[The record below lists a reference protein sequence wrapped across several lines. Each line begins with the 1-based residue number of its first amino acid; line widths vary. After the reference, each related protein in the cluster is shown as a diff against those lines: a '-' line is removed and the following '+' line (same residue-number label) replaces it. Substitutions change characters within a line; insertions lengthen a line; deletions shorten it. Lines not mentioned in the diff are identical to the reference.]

1 MRSARLIAFGVLIL
15 WACAALAG
23 PETLQVD
30 LRDAPRGL
38 FHSDMSFSVR
48 PGPLTL
54 VYPRWIPGDHLP
66 SGPIDNVAGLVFRI
80 NGKVLPWRRDP
91 YEDDEFHIIV
101 PSGADRLDVHL
112 DFLAVP
118 RLVTVIN
125 QESKATTDNFALL
138 RWHVVTLYPAEA
150 TAATYEVSPSVI
162 LPPGWACATALG
174 PGQRRGDIVYF
185 GPTDLQRLIDSPLV
199 AGRYQRTY
207 TLTPTQTTTPHRVIV
222 TAEDPVDL
230 EMTAEQRRHLSSTI
244 DQAEALF
251 ESEPFRGYDFLVT
264 VSSKLRQSVG
274 MGGQEH
280 QESSDNTAGAGIFRD
295 PAGQKSLGETL
306 AHEYT
311 HSWNGKYRRP
321 IGEMTR
327 NYQQPYDD
335 SLLWVYE
342 GLTEYL
348 GQVLAV
354 RSGAWS
360 EQEFRDALAD
370 SVASMMAQEG
380 REWRPLIDTSVG
392 LQALMHASIATW
404 GNWRRGI
411 DYYAEGALLWMDV
424 DLKIRRLTRNRRSL
438 DDFCRIF
445 FAKGPSDPA
454 IKPYNFADIV
464 AALNKVT
471 PADWRAF
478 LLSRLD
484 SVNSSMPMEVLPQA
498 GWLLAFRENVSPYL
512 AGDES
517 DGTVNATYSIGLKVA
532 PGGVIE
538 DVRMHF
544 PADAAGLAPGMK
556 ILSIEGR
563 TYSSAELRTAIDE
576 GGKIAVTFANGDA
589 VRSAVI
595 VCSGG
600 QKYPFLRRA
609 SGPDLIAEI
618 ARPLPL
624 GVRK

>member
-1 MRSARLIAFGVLIL
+1 M
-15 WACAALAG
+15 
-23 PETLQVD
+23 
-30 LRDAPRGL
+30 
-38 FHSDMSFSVR
+38 
-48 PGPLTL
+48 TL

-66 SGPIDNVAGLVFRI
+66 SGPIDNVAGLVFRA

-125 QESKATTDNFALL
+125 QESKATTDSFALL

-162 LPPGWACATALG
+162 LPPGWSYATALG
-174 PGQRRGDIVYF
+174 PGQRRGDIVHF
-185 GPTDLQRLIDSPLV
+185 GPADLQRLIDSPLV

-207 TLTPTQTTTPHRVIV
+207 TLTPTQTTTPHRIIV

-230 EMTAEQRRHLSSTI
+230 EMTAQQRQHLSSTI

-251 ESEPFRGYDFLVT
+251 ESEPFREYDFLVT

-280 QESSDNTAGAGIFRD
+280 QESSDDTAGSGIFHD
-295 PAGQKSLGETL
+295 PAGQESLGETL

-311 HSWNGKYRRP
+311 HAWNGKYRRP
-321 IGEMTR
+321 IGQMTR

-342 GLTEYL
+342 GLTTYL

-445 FAKGPSDPA
+445 FAKRPGDPA
-454 IKPYNFADIV
+454 IKPYNFDDLV
-464 AALNKVT
+464 AALNKVA

-484 SVNSSMPMEVLPQA
+484 SVNSTMPMEVLPQA
-498 GWLLAFRENVSPYL
+498 GWLLAFREHVSPYL

-517 DGTVNATYSIGLKVA
+517 DGTVDANYSIGMKVA

-538 DVRMHF
+538 DVRVHF
-544 PADAAGLAPGMK
+544 PADAAGLAPGMR
-556 ILSIEGR
+556 ILSVEGR
-563 TYSSAELRTAIDE
+563 TYSSAELRAAIDK
-576 GGKIAVTFANGDA
+576 GGEIAVIFANGDA

-595 VCSGG
+595 GYSGG

-609 SGPDLIAEI
+609 NGPDLIAEI

-624 GVRK
+624 EARK